1 MAKLKPFNLFV
12 YGTLM
17 DPAIF
22 RAVLGLNLVYDPT
35 ESDGRDNF
43 LARPAVLNGYAK
55 SSPDQTYL
63 YAVPDPHGRIRGYV
77 IGPLPGDSISA
88 LRKYEGQNY
97 SRKRIKVET
106 AEGRDEAVVF
116 VANTEAIEHSF
127 GYEFRDP
134 FKQEIILGE
143 KIDKALLETERK
155 QLHTEETLARRAVG
169 ELHGPT
175 IRDLVR
181 RHFESGGI
189 SDYTIRTSLTDPPLR
204 NYDRIRSDPEAM
216 ALAPHY
222 LGIVVRQVIFNQ
234 IEHRLR
240 LDFHYELEQMY
251 TGSDFYE
258 RTISSLA
265 TLKFLNGYPNLL
277 SLLVSDALEDLSFL
291 KHELIDFVR
300 WAVIASDT
308 LYNPSHLKQH
318 IQNIRHHMDSGH
330 IPLGAELEFSNIG
343 QDVIRDP
350 QGKSS
355 RDMTYDGFVF
365 FKDFA
370 LDVLTWKLGGHLDDH
385 HDKSSPHSRR
395 GFFEVALGNLSIEAD
410 LSMPITND
418 PWILS
423 QIIQE
428 IRTFYPIAPHS
439 VHLSLQLRTQNK
451 PDRDRRLP
459 LPVLKCLF
467 ALAGDPAIWADGKL
481 RINRL
486 VSDEIVNY
494 NKPCSMMFSEI
505 RKRFS
510 TESDEQYP
518 SLRTGQGK
526 GRYVQQFRF
535 IRLAKELNYEP
546 IILALKGIQISLR
559 PGSFLLP
566 DQYAESSPHHKLFD
580 QLIAWGQD
588 PQPISEQDI
597 ETFLGNIYDG
607 LMNERR
613 GRPAHSEAYIA
624 WAVGQLRHYLRRFN
638 TIAAKAS
645 LTESGE

>member
-22 RAVLGLNLVYDPT
+22 RAVLGFNLVYDPN
-35 ESDGRDNF
+35 ESDGKDNF
-43 LARPAVLNGYAK
+43 LAKPAVLNGYAK

-88 LRKYEGQNY
+88 LRKYEGRNY

-106 AEGRDEAVVF
+106 AQGRDEAVVF
-116 VANTEAIEHSF
+116 VANKDELAHSF

-143 KIDKALLETERK
+143 KIDRALLETERK

-181 RHFESGGI
+181 RHFASGGI
-189 SDYTIRTSLTDPPLR
+189 SDYTIRTSLTEGPLR
-204 NYDRIRSDPEAM
+204 NYDRIKNDPEAI

-222 LGIVVRQVIFNQ
+222 LDIVVRQVIFNQ

-240 LDFHYELEQMY
+240 LDFRYELEQMFA
-251 TGSDFYE
+251 GPGFYE

-277 SLLVSDALEDLSFL
+277 SLLVSDALDDLSFQ
-291 KHELIDFVR
+291 KHELVDFVR

-308 LYNPSHLKQH
+308 LYDMSHLKQH
-318 IQNIRHHMDSGH
+318 IKSIRYHMDSGH

-350 QGKSS
+350 QGQSS

-365 FKDFA
+365 FNDFA

-385 HDKSSPHSRR
+385 HDKSTQHSRR
-395 GFFEVALGNLSIEAD
+395 GFFEVALGNVSIEAD

-423 QIIQE
+423 QLIHE

-439 VHLSLQLRTQNK
+439 VHISLQLRTQNK
-451 PDRDRRLP
+451 PVRDRRLP
-459 LPVLKCLF
+459 MAVLKCLF
-467 ALAGDPAIWADGKL
+467 ALAGDPAIWPDGKL

-486 VSDEIVNY
+486 ATDEIVNFDEPY
-494 NKPCSMMFSEI
+494 SMMFSEI

-510 TESDEQYP
+510 SELDEQYP
-518 SLRTGQGK
+518 SLRTSHGK

-559 PGSFLLP
+559 PGSFLRP
-566 DQYAESSPHHKLFD
+566 DQYAQSSPHRKLFNR
-580 QLIAWGQD
+580 LIAWGQD
-588 PQPISEQDI
+588 PQVINEHDI
-597 ETFLGNIYDG
+597 ETFLGNIYNG

-613 GRPAHSEAYIA
+613 GKPAHSEAYIA
-624 WAVGQLRHYLRRFN
+624 WAIGQLRQYLRRFN
-638 TIAAKAS
+638 EIAAKAS
-645 LTESGE
+645 PTDSGD